1 MGHIPTLICWER
13 LYKGKVAITD
23 SLKAFYLRLILDWRS
38 VPVESEDQ
46 IIEKI
51 RSMLLENGDVYIEK
65 DDLKAYTGDR
75 PMASELSL
83 FPLRNFSDWRKKER
97 SSFILVGQVTPFSF
111 LTQNIRKTLPDH
123 PSFMSYEMI

>member
-1 MGHIPTLICWER
+1 
-13 LYKGKVAITD
+13 
-23 SLKAFYLRLILDWRS
+23 LILDWRS

-51 RSMLLENGDVYIEK
+51 RSMLLENGE
-65 DDLKAYTGDR
+65 
-75 PMASELSL
+75 
-83 FPLRNFSDWRKKER
+83 RNFSDWRKKER

-123 PSFMSYEMI
+123 PCFMSYEMI